1 MRFIKLKALH
11 LSPTVAFPWRDT
23 IIPSCLPKPRST
35 VSEVSHPFVHITA
48 AKLMVLSM
56 IVMVFKHL
64 EFTSVGYPYWRYL
77 IVPNPNTAPV
87 SISFHNNPSS
97 AITMFMLVNDGTS
110 ITGSAKIYIPLESTT
125 SQNRWYNSKQE
136 KSKHYNWMKE
146 ICWWSLYEEIFSK
159 LVEQSIFYLYRKTGS
174 KYIYCVQIVHK
185 KYFSSPQ
192 NNV

>member
-35 VSEVSHPFVHITA
+35 VSEVSHLVVHIAA
-48 AKLMVLSM
+48 AKLMVLS
-56 IVMVFKHL
+56 IIFMVFKHL
-64 EFTSVGYPYWRYL
+64 EVTSVVYPYWRYL
-77 IVPNPNTAPV
+77 IVPSPNTAPV

-136 KSKHYNWMKE
+136 KSKHYYWMKDLLVK
-146 ICWWSLYEEIFSK
+146 SLRRNF
-159 LVEQSIFYLYRKTGS
+159 FKTGWT
-174 KYIYCVQIVHK
+174 
-185 KYFSSPQ
+185 KYFLSL
-192 NNV
+192 